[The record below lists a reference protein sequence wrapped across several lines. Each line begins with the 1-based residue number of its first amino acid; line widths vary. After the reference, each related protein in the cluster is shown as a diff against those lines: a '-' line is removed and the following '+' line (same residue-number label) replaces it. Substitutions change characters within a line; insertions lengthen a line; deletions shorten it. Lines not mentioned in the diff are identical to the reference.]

1 MEPEEAS
8 SPCMCSSLRCAVVSA
23 AAVVYERVGLSGGV
37 PGGVLG
43 VFFTFG
49 FGEETWNESNK
60 HSSKFE

>member
-49 FGEETWNESNK
+49 FGEETWN
-60 HSSKFE
+60 